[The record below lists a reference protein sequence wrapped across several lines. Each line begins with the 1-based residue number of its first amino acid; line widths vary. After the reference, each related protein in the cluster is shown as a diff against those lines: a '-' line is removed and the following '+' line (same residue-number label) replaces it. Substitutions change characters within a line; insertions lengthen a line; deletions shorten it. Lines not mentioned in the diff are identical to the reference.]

1 MAQVEP
7 IKHEEE
13 KMVPHLKL
21 KPSQISPLVLV
32 VGDPARAKFI
42 NTLLEVIINGNKLNF
57 FAECS
62 YQ

>member
-1 MAQVEP
+1 MAQAEP
-7 IKHEEE
+7 KQLDEE

-42 NTLLEVIINGNKLNF
+42 NTLLEVIIDTYMHH
-57 FAECS
+57 S
-62 YQ
+62 